1 MVVGLGTFGT
11 MVASELCRYGNP
23 VLVIDIDEKRVSP
36 FAETAREAIIADG
49 REEAALREA
58 GVGDYDVAVVGI
70 GEDLEA
76 NILCTMN
83 VKMLGVKTIWAKASN
98 RTHHRILAK
107 LDIDR
112 IILPEQE
119 TGRHVAQMLNFPLM
133 RDFINMGNGF
143 SLINLMVPDVLTGKT
158 VSELPMHVDENLR
171 VLGAMRGT
179 AHIDCTDGTA
189 RLEKGDRLF
198 VLGRRAGLEK
208 FIGSLPG
215 GR

>member
-1 MVVGLGTFGT
+1 

-119 TGRHVAQMLNFPLM
+119 TGRHVAQMLNFPA
-133 RDFINMGNGF
+133 D
-143 SLINLMVPDVLTGKT
+143 
-158 VSELPMHVDENLR
+158 
-171 VLGAMRGT
+171 A
-179 AHIDCTDGTA
+179 
-189 RLEKGDRLF
+189 
-198 VLGRRAGLEK
+198 
-208 FIGSLPG
+208 
-215 GR
+215 